1 MRHAPHLSEHHISN
15 RPRIAILLQRADIE
29 AYRLFND
36 VVLAVWNEKGPVRK
50 MDDARHYHDAGEK
63 GGMLYQVSGQT
74 NQGRDVLRR
83 RQALCR
89 VNLSRLRRQQ
99 DLAWL
104 HAYVY
109 AFDASETQITA
120 RPVQHDGAAG
130 IHHVRLEED
139 LVDVAVIGYKF
150 HFGSG

>member
-15 RPRIAILLQRADIE
+15 RPRIAILLQGANIE

-36 VVLAVWNEKGPVRK
+36 VVLAIWNEERPVRK

-63 GGMLYQVSGQT
+63 GSMLYQVPGET
-74 NQGRDVLRR
+74 NQGRDVLSR

-104 HAYVY
+104 HAYIH
-109 AFDASETQITA
+109 AFDASKAQIAA
-120 RPVQHDGAAG
+120 RPMQHDCAAG
-130 IHHVRLEED
+130 IYHVRLEED
-139 LVDVAVIGYKF
+139 LVDVAVV
-150 HFGSG
+150 

>member
-15 RPRIAILLQRADIE
+15 RPRITILLQRADIE

-50 MDDARHYHDAGEK
+50 MDNRRHYHDAGEK
-63 GGMLYQVSGQT
+63 GSMLYQVPGQT

-83 RQALCR
+83 RQTLCR
-89 VNLSRLRRQQ
+89 VNFSRLRRQQ

-104 HAYVY
+104 HAYIH
-109 AFDASETQITA
+109 AFDASKAQVAA
-120 RPVQHDGAAG
+120 RPMQHDRAAG
-130 IHHVRLEED
+130 IYHVRLEED
-139 LVDVAVIGYKF
+139 LVDVAVV
-150 HFGSG
+150 